1 VEVTSEEGLALDGA
15 VGRMINLA
23 RERGVEAD
31 SLLYVL
37 LDSKLCRKLD
47 IIIAET
53 LFKLKVKVPEDS
65 TDKLFDRM
73 MSTLDEYGN
82 RTLGILFVR
91 YLDTMEYMVSFRGK
105 FRGVD
110 RDPVKYNSKEALRAL
125 GMRGLTK
132 K

>member
-1 VEVTSEEGLALDGA
+1 MQAVSEDMALDVA
-15 VGRMINLA
+15 VGEMVSLA

-31 SLLYVL
+31 SLIYVL

-47 IIIAET
+47 IIISET
-53 LFKLKVKVPEDS
+53 LFKLKVQVPVDS

-73 MSTLDEYGN
+73 MATLDAAGD

-105 FRGVD
+105 FRGAD
-110 RDPVKYNSKEALRAL
+110 RESVMYEREEALKAL
-125 GMRGLTK
+125 GMRGLTRK
-132 K
+132 

>member
-1 VEVTSEEGLALDGA
+1 MEAESENIALDVA
-15 VGRMINLA
+15 VGEMVGLS
-23 RERGVEAD
+23 RERGVKAD
-31 SLLYVL
+31 SLIYVL
-37 LDSKLCRKLD
+37 LDKKLCNKLD
-47 IIIAET
+47 VIISET
-53 LFKLKVKVPEDS
+53 LFKLKVKVPIDS

-73 MSTLDEYGN
+73 MSILD
-82 RTLGILFVR
+82 RTSDRILGILFVR

-110 RDPVKYNSKEALRAL
+110 RESVRYEREEARRAL